1 MIPFLTNPL
10 ALLALASLPALVMIY
25 RLRRQVQRRMVV
37 SSLMFWD
44 AEKDPQDGGKQVQRF
59 RSSRFFFLELLIL
72 LLLIL
77 AALGLQFA
85 FRQSQ
90 PSLVVVLDDSYSM
103 LAKSPDSSRD
113 RAIKRVFQ
121 EMDSGRY
128 PFVRVILA
136 RSKPQVVGGV
146 LSSKPG
152 LQRVL
157 ARWTCQ
163 SEQANL
169 QEALGL
175 AMRVSGDRSKVLV
188 LTDQKPKLK
197 LHPGRITWV
206 SVGRVSDNVAIVNA
220 ARSEEQGKEWA
231 LVALANYGTTHKTV
245 TLQLRVGPSK
255 ALLREIQVV
264 LPRQTEKRLT
274 FVLPPKTP
282 VLWLDLPKDSL
293 DIDNHAVLLPET
305 RKPVRV
311 KLQFRN
317 ASLKALVKR
326 AFQATQKVVWDDNN
340 PSLLLTDIPM
350 LPEIPQHVWTFSMLK
365 GPGKVA
371 SYAGPYI
378 LDRKHPLTQ
387 GLSLRGTIWS
397 TTQPLGTLAQPLVY
411 VGKVPLFSVSSRLDD
426 GVHMRM
432 WYDPDLSTLHRTPDW
447 PILIWNLIAWR
458 QQRQPGLRES
468 NLQLGASAEVRVHP
482 GVKDVTIL
490 PPKPLAPLKVQARGN
505 SVSVVTRKVGVY
517 QVQSGSSSYSF
528 AVNTLSR
535 SESNVST
542 AAPGTYGGWEGTVAS
557 QQMYQD
563 VSWLFGL
570 LGLSLLLVHLFWM
583 SRATKSE

>member
-25 RLRRQVQRRMVV
+25 RLRRQVQRRLVV

-44 AEKDPQDGGKQVQRF
+44 SEKDPQDGGKQVQRF
-59 RSSRFFFLELLIL
+59 RSSRFFILELLIL
-72 LLLIL
+72 LFLCL
-77 AALGLQFA
+77 AALGLQFV

-103 LAKSPDSSRD
+103 LAKSPGSSRD
-113 RAIKRVFQ
+113 RAKSRVLK

-136 RSKPQVVGGV
+136 RSTPQVVGGV

-152 LQRVL
+152 MERVL
-157 ARWTCQ
+157 KRWTCQ

-169 QEALGL
+169 QEAMGL
-175 AMRVSGDRSKVLV
+175 AMRVSGDRAKVLV
-188 LTDQKPKLK
+188 LTDQRPKVK

-206 SVGRVSDNVAIVNA
+206 SVGRVTDNIAIVNA

-231 LVALANYGTTHKTV
+231 LVTLANYGTTDKAV
-245 TLQLRVGPSK
+245 TLQLKVGPGK
-255 ALLREIQVV
+255 ASLRKIRVV

-305 RKPVRV
+305 RQPVRV

-317 ASLKALVKR
+317 SSLQALMKR
-326 AFQATQKVVWDDNN
+326 AFQATQKVVWDENN

-365 GPGKVA
+365 GPGKSA

-378 LDRKHPLTQ
+378 LDHKHPLTQ
-387 GLSLRGTIWS
+387 GLALRGTIWS
-397 TTQPLGTLAQPLVY
+397 TTKPLGTLAQPLVY
-411 VGKVPLFSVSSRLDD
+411 VGKIPLFSVSSRLDD
-426 GVHMRM
+426 GVHIRM
-432 WYDPDLSTLHRTPDW
+432 WYDPSLSTLHRTPDW
-447 PILIWNLIAWR
+447 PILIWNLVAWR
-458 QQRQPGLRES
+458 QQRQPGLRET
-468 NLQLGASAEVRVHP
+468 NLQLGASAEIRVQP
-482 GVKDVTIL
+482 GVKEVTVL
-490 PPKPLAPLKVQARGN
+490 PPKPLAPLNVQTRGN
-505 SVSVVTRKVGVY
+505 SISLATRKVGVY
-517 QVQSGSSSYSF
+517 HVTSGGQTYSF

-542 AAPGTYGGWEGTVAS
+542 FVPGTYGGWEGALAS

-583 SRATKSE
+583 SRASKSE